1 MKTKFLFSILLGSA
15 LTVSAQGYKD
25 GVEYFKADQFAN
37 AKTILEKTLN
47 DASTDKSMSY
57 YYLGQIAIQD
67 KDLATAKA
75 DFDKGIS
82 LNVSNP
88 YNYVGLGSIELLNGN
103 SKAADEQFKQARDL
117 GKKDADVY
125 VDIARAYFNAD
136 PVKYDKELTKMLEKA
151 YKTNSKSAA
160 YFILLGDMAVGMDA
174 QAVGRAA
181 SNYDNAILVDPNDA
195 AAYVKYSRLYEKVN
209 PQFSISKMQEYLAN
223 NPNSAL
229 AQRELAERLYDS
241 NQWIAAAVQYGE
253 YIKNPNHFQEDVER
267 YAVLLYYGE
276 KYQESFDVAGS
287 VLASNPSSFL
297 MQRIQFLDLA
307 SMEQYEQ
314 AQKFAED
321 FFANNQGEHF
331 TSNDYVTYGDVLT
344 ALGNDSIALDE
355 YNKAIEVSPDRA
367 DLYEKLST
375 AYRGMKNY
383 AKAAEAFETY
393 VAKNEKP
400 STNDYYLLAGLYMT
414 YAATEPSGSETR
426 AVAADKGLEYIEVAL
441 TRAPENMMVMKRKA
455 GLLRAKNDNAM
466 CEEAAE
472 AYKAT
477 LALLDNDPT
486 NFTENADAYIEAYSL
501 LGDYYNSIKE
511 TDTAKYYYGKL
522 LELQPE
528 NEVLRQFIDKMK

>member
-1 MKTKFLFSILLGSA
+1 MKIKFLFSILLGSA

-82 LNVSNP
+82 VNAANA

-103 SKAADEQFKQARDL
+103 SKAADDQFKQARDL
-117 GKKDADVY
+117 AKKDADVY

-136 PVKYDKELTKMLEKA
+136 PVKYSKELNKMLEKA
-151 YKTNSKSAA
+151 YKTNSKSSA
-160 YFILLGDMAVGMDA
+160 YFILLGDMEVGKDA
-174 QAVGRAA
+174 QSVGRAA

-209 PQFSISKMQEYLAN
+209 PQFSIDKMKEYLAN

-253 YIKNPNHFQEDVER
+253 YIKNPNHFQEDEER

-276 KYQESFDVAGS
+276 KYQESFDVAS
-287 VLASNPSSFL
+287 TVLKSNPTSFL
-297 MQRIQFLDLA
+297 MQRIQFLDKA
-307 SMEQYEQ
+307 KMEEYEE
-314 AQKFAED
+314 AQKLAEA
-321 FFANNQGEHF
+321 FFANNQGARF
-331 TSNDYVTYGDVLT
+331 TSNDYVTYGDVLGE
-344 ALGNDSIALDE
+344 LGNDSIALVE
-355 YNKAIEVSPDRA
+355 YYKAIEVSPDRA
-367 DLYEKLST
+367 DLYQNVST

-383 AKAAEAFETY
+383 EKAAEAFEMY
-393 VAKNEKP
+393 VTKSEKP

-414 YAATEPSGSETR
+414 YAATEPAGSETR

-455 GLLRAKNDNAM
+455 GLLRAKNDNNM

-477 LALLDNDPT
+477 LTILDKDPA
-486 NFTENADAYIEAYSL
+486 NLTENADAYIEAYSL

-511 TDTAKYYYGKL
+511 TDTAKLYYEKL
-522 LELQPE
+522 LDLQPE
-528 NEVLRQFIDKMK
+528 NEVLRQFISKMK